1 MYIMELQNWI
11 GNNIQDWAFF
21 QLIQIGR
28 IFIKEKFLLHN
39 LIEDCTSSAAMDLQP
54 FQRMCRGL
62 EGYKVN

>member
-39 LIEDCTSSAAMDLQP
+39 LIEDCTYLVQP
-54 FQRMCRGL
+54 WIYSPFKGCA
-62 EGYKVN
+62 EV